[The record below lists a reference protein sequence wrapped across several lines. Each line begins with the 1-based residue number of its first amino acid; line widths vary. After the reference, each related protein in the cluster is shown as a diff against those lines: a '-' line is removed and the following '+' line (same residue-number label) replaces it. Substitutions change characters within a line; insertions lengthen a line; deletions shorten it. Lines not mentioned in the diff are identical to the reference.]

1 MHGFADDS
9 ENELVKKINLYLSR
23 LNLATATLRYTES
36 PISPTIYATAMELKN
51 YESKGKKEKKIY

>member
-36 PISPTIYATAMELKN
+36 PISPTIYTTAMELKN
-51 YESKGKKEKKIY
+51 YGSKEKDILV

>member
-23 LNLATATLRYTES
+23 LNLATATLRYSES
-36 PISPTIYATAMELKN
+36 PISPTIYTTAMEL
-51 YESKGKKEKKIY
+51 